1 MSNVFGAFDTT
12 GSGLK
17 VYRTWLDAIS
27 DNVANMNNA
36 SRTSEPAFQARYV
49 VAQARQGGGAEVAEI
64 KLGDANG
71 IIVNDPENP
80 LADAQGNV
88 RMPDV
93 DMSEQMTS
101 LLMAQRGY
109 QANLNVIKEIRDAF
123 QQALQIGK

>member
-1 MSNVFGAFDTT
+1 MANVFGAFDTT

-27 DNVANMNNA
+27 DNVANMNNVA
-36 SRTSEPAFQARYV
+36 RTSDTAFQARFV
-49 VAQARQGGGAEVAEI
+49 VAQAREGGGSEVARIE
-64 KLGDANG
+64 LGNAQG
-71 IIVNDPENP
+71 IVVHDPDSP
-80 LADAQGNV
+80 LADADGNV

-93 DMSEQMTS
+93 DMAEQMTS

-109 QANLNVIKEIRDAF
+109 QANLNVIKEIRDAY

>member
-27 DNVANMNNA
+27 DNVANMNNT

-49 VAQARQGGGAEVAEI
+49 VAQARQGGGAEVARVE
-64 KLGDANG
+64 LGKAEG
-71 IIVNDPENP
+71 IVVNDPSNP

-88 RMPDV
+88 RKPDV
-93 DMSEQMTS
+93 DMAEQMTS

-109 QANLNVIKEIRDAF
+109 QANLQVIKDIRDAF

>member
-12 GSGLK
+12 SSGLK

-27 DNVANMNNA
+27 DNVANMNDA

-64 KLGDANG
+64 KLGDAQG
-71 IIVNDPENP
+71 IVVNDPENP

>member
-36 SRTSEPAFQARYV
+36 ARTSEPAFQARYV